1 MADNEKQEPREKVGL
16 TPDRLTIIGIG
27 VSAGGVRTLQPFLEA
42 LDDHVG
48 AALVVVVHLDPF
60 KPSELAAIFAAH
72 TAMPVTQVG
81 AAVSLEPDHVYV
93 IPPNRRLRISDGYLS
108 AEQFDEPRGQRAP
121 IDLFFRSMAEQ
132 HSDGF
137 AVILSGAG
145 SDGSIGI
152 KAVKEAGGVIIVQDP
167 NEAEYESMPRSAVAT
182 KMADFVLPIH
192 EIASRLPELVR
203 TKKLAEGGLRDVD
216 EEYVIRILAHLNA
229 RTGHDF
235 SRYKRSTVLR
245 RIGRR
250 IQVTG
255 KEKLDQYYSYLRENA
270 DEVQALF
277 GDLLISVTTFFRDKK
292 CFDTLAEKVIPRLF
306 EGKEALRGWV
316 AGAATGEEAYTFAM
330 LLLKEAGRHEFRP
343 KIQVFGSDLDPSA
356 LALAREGFYP
366 LSTEADVSEERLRR

>member
-1 MADNEKQEPREKVGL
+1 MRALCRNPSRRKIPAPAQAIVSQRHSPMADNEKQGPSQNRAH
-16 TPDRLTIIGIG
+16 TSDRLTIIGIG
-27 VSAGGVRTLQPFLEA
+27 ASAGGVRTLQTFFEA

-132 HSDGF
+132 HGDGF

-145 SDGSIGI
+145 SDGSVGI

-182 KMADFVLPIH
+182 EMADFVLPIH
-192 EIASRLPELVR
+192 EIASR
-203 TKKLAEGGLRDVD
+203 
-216 EEYVIRILAHLNA
+216 
-229 RTGHDF
+229 
-235 SRYKRSTVLR
+235 
-245 RIGRR
+245 
-250 IQVTG
+250 
-255 KEKLDQYYSYLRENA
+255 
-270 DEVQALF
+270 
-277 GDLLISVTTFFRDKK
+277 
-292 CFDTLAEKVIPRLF
+292 
-306 EGKEALRGWV
+306 
-316 AGAATGEEAYTFAM
+316 
-330 LLLKEAGRHEFRP
+330 
-343 KIQVFGSDLDPSA
+343 
-356 LALAREGFYP
+356 
-366 LSTEADVSEERLRR
+366 